1 MTMASS
7 RVKPMLNVPSTGKVI
22 RKAARPKSLNQGT
35 GPILSRLTVVWVQTN
50 GVPFNTTGFFARL
63 FRGNQLVSIA
73 SFDRF
78 GVVRFN
84 NIRTL
89 TNSRYTIQAIRN
101 DGVLFRTRVIPA
113 GVETFA
119 IIG

>member
-63 FRGNQLVSIA
+63 FRKTNLLPWLPLIA
-73 SFDRF
+73 SESF
-78 GVVRFN
+78 GSTISVR
-84 NIRTL
+84 
-89 TNSRYTIQAIRN
+89 
-101 DGVLFRTRVIPA
+101 
-113 GVETFA
+113 
-119 IIG
+119 